1 MKDKRYELDIPKQL
15 SSSDERSTLEKQT
28 GFSFLVREHKK
39 ENESKKV
46 YTSNIME

>member
-28 GFSFLVREHKK
+28 GFSFLVREHKRK
-39 ENESKKV
+39 MKAKRCTQV
-46 YTSNIME
+46 I